1 MRVYSVLLSTLQK
14 MFAETKAH
22 ARAIDLELRHMEV
35 QQAQQHVQY
44 LVAFMPDSFLNRG
57 GKC

>member
-1 MRVYSVLLSTLQK
+1 

-35 QQAQQHVQY
+35 HQAQQHVQY
-44 LVAFMPDSFLNRG
+44 LINFMPDFFLVRG
-57 GKC
+57 GMLMTS